1 MVRPTSPPSAQMT
14 QYCSSSSG
22 RETNHPRPCRTED
35 LVKLAASKN
44 LILTVYQNRRWD
56 SDFLTV
62 QKLLSTGRVRLP
74 PPYPRFI
81 PLTSMGTVRRDQ
93 RVRIVLRPLPAV
105 TPWAQAWR
113 LLERDAGREQRC
125 SVQSWEPY
133 HRSGVCTFR
142 DAEQGWR
149 EDVGCTWDRS

>member
-14 QYCSSSSG
+14 QYAPLVLVEKPITPG
-22 RETNHPRPCRTED
+22 HAEAED
-35 LVKLAASKN
+35 LVKLAAYKN